1 MFTLRN
7 FVIKLLVACLLTLVL
22 FSYFQQKGKIAP
34 QLTREQPSEQEEVFG
49 KQKKDPLLSEPLLF
63 AQTPQSVQ
71 DHGPAPDSLEALVS
85 RGRRNAIVRAAQRA
99 APAVVSV
106 NVLQTAVVQTPYR
119 DFFGFFYVP
128 RRRTVQNIGSGFI
141 INARGYLLT
150 NEHVVNKASKV
161 SVSTSDGTT
170 YDAEIIGSDP
180 NSDVA
185 LLKINPGGA
194 KLPVAQ
200 LGDSDDLYIGEWVIA
215 IGSPFGL
222 LLEDPQPTVTV
233 GVISAIGRD
242 IVRDRSKRGEVY
254 ANMIQTDAAINPGN
268 SGGPLINALGEV
280 IGINTFIFTPSGGS
294 IGMGFAIPINRATR
308 IAEDLI
314 LGGKVRHPW
323 LGIRVQELTPDIL
336 AGLGYPGSQRIQG
349 VLVANIQPHSPAAA
363 GNALR
368 PGDII
373 TGLGGKPVRSI
384 GDWTGEMLDIRVN
397 NTVELSILRGG
408 RTLTVALV
416 PVEKPSEKLERH
428 PSGLGFELI
437 DLTPEVRSQLET
449 RSTHGAVIVEIT
461 DPDIERE
468 GSILPFDILYR
479 INDIRI
485 TSAEQAVR
493 LLKRSNRAK
502 MTVLFMER
510 DGRSIRRYLT
520 R

>member
-7 FVIKLLVACLLTLVL
+7 FVIKLLVACLLSLLL
-22 FSYFQQKGKIAP
+22 FYHFQQKGKIAP
-34 QLTREQPSEQEEVFG
+34 QLTGEQSGEQEEVSG
-49 KQKKDPLLSEPLLF
+49 KQKKDSLLSDPLLF
-63 AQTPQSVQ
+63 AQIPQTRQ
-71 DHGPAPDSLEALVS
+71 DRRPNLDSLEALVS
-85 RGRRNAIVRAAQRA
+85 RGRRNAIVRAAERA

-106 NVLQTAVVQTPYR
+106 NVLQTTVVKTPYR

-128 RRRTVQNIGSGFI
+128 RRRTVKNIGSGFI

-150 NEHVVNKASKV
+150 NEHVINKALKI

-170 YDAEIIGSDP
+170 YDAEIVGSDP

-185 LLKINPGGA
+185 LLKIDPGGA
-194 KLPVAQ
+194 KLPVSQ

-222 LLEDPQPTVTV
+222 LLEDPQPSVTV

-242 IVRDRSKRGEVY
+242 IVRDQSKRREVY

-268 SGGPLINALGEV
+268 SGGPLVNALGEV

-314 LGGKVRHPW
+314 LGGKVRRPW
-323 LGIRVQELTPDIL
+323 LGIRVQKLTPDIL
-336 AGLGYPGSQRIQG
+336 AGLGYPSSQRIQG
-349 VLVANIQPHSPAAA
+349 ALVANIQSHSPAAA

-373 TGLGGKPVRSI
+373 TGLGGKPVHSI
-384 GDWTGEMLDIRVN
+384 DDWTGEMLDIRVN
-397 NTVELSILRGG
+397 SRVELSILRSG

-428 PSGLGFELI
+428 PTGLGFKLI
-437 DLTPEVRSQLET
+437 DLTPEVRSQIEV
-449 RSTHGAVIVEIT
+449 RSNHGAVIVEIT
-461 DPDIERE
+461 DADLERE
-468 GSILPFDILYR
+468 GSILPLDILYQ
-479 INDIRI
+479 INDIRV

-493 LLKRSNRAK
+493 LLKRSSRAQV
-502 MTVLFMER
+502 TVLFLER

>member
-1 MFTLRN
+1 MRN
-7 FVIKLLVACLLTLVL
+7 FLIKLFLAGLLAFLAY
-22 FSYFQQKGKIAP
+22 SYFQQREKIAP
-34 QLTREQPSEQEEVFG
+34 QLTGQQSLEQQEELPG
-49 KQKKDPLLSEPLLF
+49 KHKKDSVLSESLLF
-63 AQTPQSVQ
+63 AQSPQA
-71 DHGPAPDSLEALVS
+71 GKERRPGLDSLEALVS
-85 RGRRNAIVRAAQRA
+85 RGRRNAIVRAAERV

-106 NVLQTAVVQTPYR
+106 NVLQTTVVQTPYR
-119 DFFGFFYVP
+119 DFFGYFYVP

-150 NEHVVNKASKV
+150 NQHVVDQASKV

-185 LLKINPGGA
+185 LLKIDPAAA

-200 LGDSDDLYIGEWVIA
+200 RGDSDDLYIGEWVIA

-242 IVRDRSKRGEVY
+242 IVHDQSERGKVY

-268 SGGPLINALGEV
+268 SGGPLVNALGEV

-294 IGMGFAIPINRATR
+294 VGMGFAIPINRATR

-314 LGGKVRHPW
+314 MGGKVRRPW
-323 LGIRVQELTPDIL
+323 LGIQVQELSTDIL
-336 AGLGYPGSQRIQG
+336 AGLGYSSDRRIQG

-363 GNALR
+363 GNALY

-384 GDWTGEMLDIRVN
+384 DDWTGEMLDIRVN
-397 NTVELSILRGG
+397 NTVELSVLRSG
-408 RTLTVALV
+408 RTLTVALT
-416 PVEKPSEKLERH
+416 PVEKPSDKLKRY
-428 PSGLGFELI
+428 STGLGFDLI
-437 DLTPEVRSQLET
+437 ELTPEVRSQIEA
-449 RSTHGAVIVEIT
+449 RSAHGAVIVDIT
-461 DPDIERE
+461 DPDLERE

-479 INDIRI
+479 INDIQI
-485 TSAEQAVR
+485 TSADQALS
-493 LLKRSNRAK
+493 LLKRLSRAQV
-502 MTVLFMER
+502 TVFFLER